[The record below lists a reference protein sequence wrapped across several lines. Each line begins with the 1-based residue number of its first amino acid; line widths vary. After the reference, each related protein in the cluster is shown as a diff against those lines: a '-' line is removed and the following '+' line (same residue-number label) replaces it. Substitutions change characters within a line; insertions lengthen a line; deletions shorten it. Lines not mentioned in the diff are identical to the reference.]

1 MRLPLDYNVNGINV
15 DHDLSESLQMI
26 LEVVS
31 NTERELEFIIDSK
44 WFQPIVNNSHIIS
57 LLNKLK
63 LRDISIR
70 SVIEITKPNAAYC
83 KKLMN
88 CSEVRHSNNG
98 LIGCSVKNEKE
109 LFFDF
114 FSIGSIINNNIQ
126 QEIDFLDQPV
136 HFFYFKINSLLI
148 NKKDIV

>member
-1 MRLPLDYNVNGINV
+1 M
-15 DHDLSESLQMI
+15 
-26 LEVVS
+26 
-31 NTERELEFIIDSK
+31 
-44 WFQPIVNNSHIIS
+44 
-57 LLNKLK
+57 
-63 LRDISIR
+63 RDISIR
-70 SVIEITKPNAAYC
+70 SVIEITKPDAASC

-88 CSEVRHSNNG
+88 YSEVRHSNDG

>member
-1 MRLPLDYNVNGINV
+1 MDFNANGVNV

-26 LEVVS
+26 LEIVS
-31 NTERELEFIIDSK
+31 NTERGLEFIIDSK
-44 WFQPIVNNSHIIS
+44 WFQPIVNNSHLIS

-70 SVIEITKPNAAYC
+70 SVIEITKPDAASC

-88 CSEVRHSNNG
+88 YSEVRHSNDG

-109 LFFDF
+109 LFFD
-114 FSIGSIINNNIQ
+114 
-126 QEIDFLDQPV
+126 
-136 HFFYFKINSLLI
+136 
-148 NKKDIV
+148 